1 MAAILKRYITI
12 GFVLLA
18 IITHAQPGKPKEIN
32 KPKDTV
38 KSKAITQEN
47 FLYILAADK
56 QYLQK
61 SDSNQLVSYAGNVK
75 VRQGKT
81 LFYADSAIINP
92 VANTLESFGNV
103 HINDS
108 DSVHIYAQYLRY
120 MGIEKKAL
128 LTKKVRLTDKKSILT
143 TENLTYDVNLKLGT
157 YLYGGKVVNKKT
169 TLTSK
174 EGNYYGDTKDIYFYK
189 DVLLLQPDGTIKTDS
204 LQYNTTTE
212 VSTFISPTVI
222 KDKKGLT
229 IKTREGFYDIKKK
242 IANLYKRSIIEDST
256 FSITADE
263 IAIDSLNGLSEFRGN
278 AVYRSKD
285 KEQGFDMIANNIK
298 TNNKRSTIMATQIP
312 LLIIKQGADSIFIT
326 ADTLFSGRV
335 IDLLKTKNIP
345 PVRPVIVDTSI
356 KKEITKAVIKDTIKV
371 AAAKPSIKKG
381 TVKNLVDS
389 AKSNIAT
396 TPPVD
401 STLKYFEAYKNVK
414 IFSDSLQA
422 VGDSLFFS
430 GQDSVFRLFNNP
442 ILWAQENQISGDT
455 IYLFLKNKK
464 PERLYVFENALSI
477 SKVDSSIYFNQVKGN
492 SINALFDS
500 TGQVHFLTAKGSA
513 ENIYYAQ
520 DEQKGFVGVNKN
532 SCDLIEINF
541 TDGKP
546 KRVKFINNLEG
557 GLLPMRG
564 KTNHDDLKLKSFNWQ
579 DKLRPKSKFDILT
592 GN

>member
-1 MAAILKRYITI
+1 MANFFKRYLSIW
-12 GFVLLA
+12 LLLVA
-18 IITHAQPGKPKEIN
+18 FHSNAQPGKPKDNIQPN
-32 KPKDTV
+32 GV
-38 KSKAITQEN
+38 TQEN

-61 SDSNQLVSYAGNVK
+61 TDTSQLVSYAGNVK

-92 VANTLESFGNV
+92 ILNTLESFGNV
-103 HINDS
+103 HINDA
-108 DSVHIYAQYLRY
+108 DSVHIYSQYLKY
-120 MGIEKKAL
+120 NGVEKKAL
-128 LTKKVRLTDKKSILT
+128 LTTKVRLTDGKSTLT

-157 YLYGGKVVNKKT
+157 YLNGGKVVNKKT
-169 TLTSK
+169 TLTST
-174 EGNYYGDTKDIYFYK
+174 EGNYYGDSKDIFFYK
-189 DVLLLQPDGTIKTDS
+189 NVLLLQPNGTIRTDS
-204 LQYNTTTE
+204 LQYNTITE
-212 VSTFISPTVI
+212 VSTFISPTII

-229 IKTREGFYDIKKK
+229 IKTKEGFYDIKRK

-263 IAIDSLNGLSEFRGN
+263 IAIDSVNGLSEFRGN

-285 KEQGFDMIANNIK
+285 KKQGFDMIANNIK

-312 LLIIKQGADSIFIT
+312 LLIIKQGADSVFIT

-335 IDLLKTKNIP
+335 IDLLK
-345 PVRPVIVDTSI
+345 I
-356 KKEITKAVIKDTIKV
+356 KKIPSLRPTPIDTTFNKPIIKDTVKV
-371 AAAKPSIKKG
+371 TSVKPIIKKVN
-381 TVKNLVDS
+381 TKNLVDS
-389 AKSNIAT
+389 VKLNLAS
-396 TPPVD
+396 TPQVD

-430 GQDSVFRLFNNP
+430 GSDSVFRLFNNP
-442 ILWAQENQISGDT
+442 IIWAQENQISGDT
-455 IYLFLKNKK
+455 IYLFLKNKR
-464 PERLYVFENALSI
+464 PERLYVIDNALSI
-477 SKVDSSIYFNQVKGN
+477 SKVDSSIYFNQVRGN
-492 SINALFDS
+492 SIDALFDS

-564 KTNHDDLKLKSFNWQ
+564 KTNHDELKLKSFNWQ

>member
-1 MAAILKRYITI
+1 MAALLKRYFTI
-12 GFVLLA
+12 CFVLLA
-18 IITHAQPGKPKEIN
+18 IFAHAQPGRPKEIAQ
-32 KPKDTV
+32 PKDSI
-38 KSKAITQEN
+38 KSKGITQEN

-61 SDSNQLVSYAGNVK
+61 SDSNQLVSYAGHVK

-103 HINDS
+103 HINDA

-120 MGIEKKAL
+120 MGIDKKAL
-128 LTKKVRLTDKKSILT
+128 LTKKVRLTDKKSTLT

-169 TLTSK
+169 TLTST

-189 DVLLLQPDGTIKTDS
+189 NVLLVQPDGTIKTDS

-212 VSTFISPTVI
+212 VSTFISPTII

-242 IANLYKRSIIEDST
+242 IANLYKRSTIEDST

-312 LLIIKQGADSIFIT
+312 LLIIKQGSDSIFIT

-335 IDLLKTKNIP
+335 IDLLKIKKVPN
-345 PVRPVIVDTSI
+345 VRPVPVDTSN
-356 KKEITKAVIKDTIKV
+356 KKLLLKDTIKV
-371 AAAKPSIKKG
+371 IAAKPLLKKG
-381 TVKNLVDS
+381 NSKTAVDS
-389 AKSNIAT
+389 VKLNAVA

-401 STLKYFEAYKNVK
+401 STLKYFEAYNHVK

-430 GQDSVFRLFNNP
+430 GQDSVFRLFDNP

-477 SKVDSSIYFNQVKGN
+477 SKVDSSNYFNQVRGN

-500 TGQVHFLTAKGSA
+500 TGQVHFLTARGSA
-513 ENIYYAQ
+513 QNIYYAQ
-520 DEQKGFVGVNKN
+520 DDQKRFVGVNKN
-532 SCDLIEINF
+532 SADLIEISF
-541 TDGKP
+541 LEGKP

-564 KTNHDDLKLKSFNWQ
+564 KTNHDELKLKSFNWQ

>member
-1 MAAILKRYITI
+1 MANFFKRYLSIW
-12 GFVLLA
+12 LLLVA
-18 IITHAQPGKPKEIN
+18 FHSNAQPGKPKDNIQPN
-32 KPKDTV
+32 GV
-38 KSKAITQEN
+38 TQEN

-61 SDSNQLVSYAGNVK
+61 TDTSQLVSYAGNVK

-92 VANTLESFGNV
+92 ILNTLESFGNV
-103 HINDS
+103 HINDA
-108 DSVHIYAQYLRY
+108 DSVHIYSQYLKY
-120 MGIEKKAL
+120 NGIEKKAL
-128 LTKKVRLTDKKSILT
+128 LTTKVRLTDGKSTLT

-157 YLYGGKVVNKKT
+157 YLNGGKVVNKKT
-169 TLTSK
+169 TLTST
-174 EGNYYGDTKDIYFYK
+174 EGNYYGDSKDIFFYK
-189 DVLLLQPDGTIKTDS
+189 NVLLVQPNGTIRTDS
-204 LQYNTTTE
+204 LQYNTITE
-212 VSTFISPTVI
+212 VSTFISPTII

-229 IKTREGFYDIKKK
+229 IKTKEGFYDIKRK

-263 IAIDSLNGLSEFRGN
+263 IAIDSVNGLSEFRGN

-285 KEQGFDMIANNIK
+285 KKQGFDMIANNIK

-312 LLIIKQGADSIFIT
+312 LLIIKQGADSVFIT

-335 IDLLKTKNIP
+335 IDLLK
-345 PVRPVIVDTSI
+345 I
-356 KKEITKAVIKDTIKV
+356 KKIPSLRPTPIDTTFNKSIIKDTVKV
-371 AAAKPSIKKG
+371 ASVKPIIKKG
-381 TVKNLVDS
+381 NTKNLVDS
-389 AKSNIAT
+389 AKLNLVS

-430 GQDSVFRLFNNP
+430 GSDSVFRLFNKP

-455 IYLFLKNKK
+455 IYLFLKNKR
-464 PERLYVFENALSI
+464 PERLYVIDNALSI
-477 SKVDSSIYFNQVKGN
+477 SKVDSSIYFNQVRGN
-492 SINALFDS
+492 SIDALFDS

-564 KTNHDDLKLKSFNWQ
+564 KTNHDELKLKSFNWQ
-579 DKLRPKSKFDILT
+579 DKLRPKSKFDILI

>member
-1 MAAILKRYITI
+1 MAAVLKRYFSIC
-12 GFVLLA
+12 FVLLT
-18 IITHAQPGKPKEIN
+18 ITTYAQPGKPKEIN
-32 KPKDTV
+32 KPKDTI
-38 KSKAITQEN
+38 KSKVITQEN

-61 SDSNQLVSYAGNVK
+61 TDSNQLVSYAGHVK

-103 HINDS
+103 HINDA
-108 DSVHIYAQYLRY
+108 DSIHIYAQYLRY
-120 MGIEKKAL
+120 MGIDKKAL

-169 TLTSK
+169 TLTST

-189 DVLLLQPDGTIKTDS
+189 NVLLVQPDGTIKTDS
-204 LQYNTTTE
+204 LQYNTSTE

-335 IDLLKTKNIP
+335 IDLLKTKKIP
-345 PVRPVIVDTSI
+345 NVRPVPVDTSI
-356 KKEITKAVIKDTIKV
+356 KKGVLKDTVKV
-371 AAAKPSIKKG
+371 TTAAKSPIKKG
-381 TVKNLVDS
+381 ATKNAVDS
-389 AKSNIAT
+389 IKLKTAS

-430 GQDSVFRLFNNP
+430 GSDSVFRLFNNP
-442 ILWAQENQISGDT
+442 IIWAQENQISGDT

-477 SKVDSSIYFNQVKGN
+477 SKVDSSNYFNQVRGN

-520 DEQKGFVGVNKN
+520 DEQNGFVGVNKN

-564 KTNHDDLKLKSFNWQ
+564 KTNHDELKLKSFNWQ

>member
-1 MAAILKRYITI
+1 MAAVLKRYFTI
-12 GFVLLA
+12 CFVLLA
-18 IITHAQPGKPKEIN
+18 ITTYAQPGKPKEIN
-32 KPKDTV
+32 KQKDSIKTKV
-38 KSKAITQEN
+38 ITQEN

-92 VANTLESFGNV
+92 IFNTLESFGNV
-103 HINDS
+103 HINDA
-108 DSVHIYAQYLRY
+108 DKVHIYSQYLRY

-128 LTKKVRLTDKKSILT
+128 LTNKIRLTDGKSILT

-169 TLTSK
+169 TLTST

-189 DVLLLQPDGTIKTDS
+189 DVLLVQPDGTIKTDS

-212 VSTFISPTVI
+212 VSTFISPTII

-335 IDLLKTKNIP
+335 IDLLKTKKIP
-345 PVRPVIVDTSI
+345 NVRPVTVDTSI
-356 KKEITKAVIKDTIKV
+356 KKLIIKDTVKTAV
-371 AAAKPSIKKG
+371 AKSAVKKG
-381 TVKNLVDS
+381 VAKNTIDS
-389 AKSNIAT
+389 AKLITAS

-430 GQDSVFRLFNNP
+430 GQDSVFRLFNEP
-442 ILWAQENQISGDT
+442 IIWAQENQISGDT

-464 PERLYVFENALSI
+464 PERLYVFENAISI

-532 SCDLIEINF
+532 SCDLIEITF

-564 KTNHDDLKLKSFNWQ
+564 KTNHEELKLKSFNWQ
-579 DKLRPKSKFDILT
+579 DKIRPKSKFDILT

>member
-1 MAAILKRYITI
+1 MAALLKRYFTI
-12 GFVLLA
+12 CFVLLA
-18 IITHAQPGKPKEIN
+18 ITTYAQPGKPKEIN
-32 KPKDTV
+32 QPKDSIKTKV
-38 KSKAITQEN
+38 ITQEN

-92 VANTLESFGNV
+92 IFNTLESFGNV
-103 HINDS
+103 HINDA
-108 DSVHIYAQYLRY
+108 DKVHIYSQYLRY

-128 LTKKVRLTDKKSILT
+128 LTNKVRLTDGKSILT

-169 TLTSK
+169 TLTST

-189 DVLLLQPDGTIKTDS
+189 DVLLVQPDGTIKTDS

-335 IDLLKTKNIP
+335 IDLLKTKKIP
-345 PVRPVIVDTSI
+345 NVRPVTVDTSI
-356 KKEITKAVIKDTIKV
+356 KKLIIKDTVKTAI
-371 AAAKPSIKKG
+371 AKSAVKKG
-381 TVKNLVDS
+381 VAKNTIDSVKLS
-389 AKSNIAT
+389 TAS

-430 GQDSVFRLFNNP
+430 GQDSVFRLFNEP
-442 ILWAQENQISGDT
+442 IIWAQENQISGDT

-464 PERLYVFENALSI
+464 PERLYVFENAISI
-477 SKVDSSIYFNQVKGN
+477 SKVDSSNYFNQVKGN

-564 KTNHDDLKLKSFNWQ
+564 KTNHEELKLKSFNWQ
-579 DKLRPKSKFDILT
+579 DKIRPKSKFDILT

>member
-1 MAAILKRYITI
+1 MAASIKQYLTI
-12 GFVLLA
+12 CLLFVAFLA
-18 IITHAQPGKPKEIN
+18 NAQPGKQKDNLQPKG
-32 KPKDTV
+32 
-38 KSKAITQEN
+38 ITEEN

-61 SDSNQLVSYAGNVK
+61 SDTSQLVSYAGHVK

-92 VANTLESFGNV
+92 IANTLESFGNV
-103 HINDS
+103 HINDA
-108 DSVHIYAQYLRY
+108 DSVHIYSQYLRY
-120 MGIEKKAL
+120 IGIDKKAL
-128 LTKKVRLTDKKSILT
+128 LTSKVRLTDGKSTLT

-169 TLTSK
+169 TLTST
-174 EGNYYGDTKDIYFYK
+174 EGNYYGDSKDIFFYK
-189 DVLLLQPDGTIKTDS
+189 NVLLVQPNGTIKTDS
-204 LQYNTTTE
+204 LQYNTITE
-212 VSTFISPTVI
+212 ISTFISPTII

-229 IKTREGFYDIKKK
+229 IKTKEGFYDIKKK

-263 IAIDSLNGLSEFRGN
+263 IAIDSINGLSEFRGN

-312 LLIIKQGADSIFIT
+312 LLIIKQGGDSVFIT

-335 IDLLKTKNIP
+335 IDLVKSKKIP
-345 PVRPVIVDTSI
+345 AVRPVPVDTST
-356 KKEITKAVIKDTIKV
+356 KKENLNAVIKDTVKV
-371 AAAKPSIKKG
+371 ATVKTTIKKG
-381 TVKNLVDS
+381 SSKNSIDSVKL
-389 AKSNIAT
+389 KLE
-396 TPPVD
+396 PPID

-430 GQDSVFRLFNNP
+430 GQDSVFRLFDNP
-442 ILWAQENQISGDT
+442 LLWAQENQISGDT
-455 IYLFLKNKK
+455 IYLFLKNKR

-477 SKVDSSIYFNQVKGN
+477 SKVDSSNYFNQVKGN

-500 TGQVHFLTAKGSA
+500 TGQVDFLTAKGSA

-520 DEQKGFVGVNKN
+520 DEQKRFVGVNKN
-532 SCDLIEINF
+532 SSDLIEIIF
-541 TDGKP
+541 AEGKP

-557 GLLPMRG
+557 NLLPMRG
-564 KTNHDDLKLKSFNWQ
+564 KTNHDELKLKSFNWQ
-579 DKLRPKSKFDILT
+579 DKIRPKSKFDILT

>member
-1 MAAILKRYITI
+1 MAAVLKRYFSIC
-12 GFVLLA
+12 FVLLT
-18 IITHAQPGKPKEIN
+18 ITTYAQPGKPKEIN

-38 KSKAITQEN
+38 KSKVITQEN

-61 SDSNQLVSYAGNVK
+61 TDSNQLVSYAGHVK

-103 HINDS
+103 HINDA
-108 DSVHIYAQYLRY
+108 DSIHIYAQYLRY
-120 MGIEKKAL
+120 MGIDKKAL
-128 LTKKVRLTDKKSILT
+128 LTKKVRLTDKKSTLT

-169 TLTSK
+169 TLTST

-189 DVLLLQPDGTIKTDS
+189 NVLLVQPDGTIKTDS
-204 LQYNTTTE
+204 LQYNTSTE

-335 IDLLKTKNIP
+335 IDLLKSKKIP
-345 PVRPVIVDTSI
+345 NVRPVPVDTSI
-356 KKEITKAVIKDTIKV
+356 KKGSLKDTVKI
-371 AAAKPSIKKG
+371 ATAAKPFIKKG
-381 TVKNLVDS
+381 AAKNAVDS
-389 AKSNIAT
+389 IKLKTAS

-430 GQDSVFRLFNNP
+430 GSDSVFRLFSGP
-442 ILWAQENQISGDT
+442 IIWAQENQISGDT

-477 SKVDSSIYFNQVKGN
+477 SKVDSSNYFNQVRGN

-564 KTNHDDLKLKSFNWQ
+564 KTNHDELKLKSFNWQ

>member
-1 MAAILKRYITI
+1 MAALLKRYFTI
-12 GFVLLA
+12 CFVLLA
-18 IITHAQPGKPKEIN
+18 IFAHAQPGRPKEIAQS
-32 KPKDTV
+32 KDSI
-38 KSKAITQEN
+38 KSKGITQEN

-61 SDSNQLVSYAGNVK
+61 SDSNQLVSYAGHVK

-103 HINDS
+103 HINDA

-120 MGIEKKAL
+120 MGIDKKAL
-128 LTKKVRLTDKKSILT
+128 LTKKVRLTDKKSTLT

-169 TLTSK
+169 TLTST

-189 DVLLLQPDGTIKTDS
+189 NVLLVQPDGTIKTDS

-212 VSTFISPTVI
+212 VSTFISPTII

-312 LLIIKQGADSIFIT
+312 LLIIKQGSDSIFIT

-335 IDLLKTKNIP
+335 VDLLKTKKIP
-345 PVRPVIVDTSI
+345 NVRPIPVDTSN
-356 KKEITKAVIKDTIKV
+356 KKLVLKDTIKV
-371 AAAKPSIKKG
+371 TAAKPLLKKG
-381 TVKNLVDS
+381 GPKNSVDTVKLN
-389 AKSNIAT
+389 AAA

-477 SKVDSSIYFNQVKGN
+477 SKVDSSNYFNQVRGN

-500 TGQVHFLTAKGSA
+500 TGQVYFLTAKGSA

-520 DEQKGFVGVNKN
+520 DDQNRFVGVNKN
-532 SCDLIEINF
+532 SADLIEISF
-541 TDGKP
+541 LEGKP

-564 KTNHDDLKLKSFNWQ
+564 KTNHDELKLKSFNWQ

>member
-1 MAAILKRYITI
+1 MAAVLKRYFSICL
-12 GFVLLA
+12 VLLA
-18 IITHAQPGKPKEIN
+18 IATHAQPGKPKEIN
-32 KPKDTV
+32 NQKDTI
-38 KSKAITQEN
+38 KSKVITQEN

-61 SDSNQLVSYAGNVK
+61 TDSNQLVSYAGHVK

-120 MGIEKKAL
+120 MGIDKKAL
-128 LTKKVRLTDKKSILT
+128 LTKKVRLTDKKSTLT

-169 TLTSK
+169 TLTST

-189 DVLLLQPDGTIKTDS
+189 NVLLVQPDGTIKTDS
-204 LQYNTTTE
+204 LQYNTSTE
-212 VSTFISPTVI
+212 VSTFLSPTVI

-335 IDLLKTKNIP
+335 IDLLKTKKIP
-345 PVRPVIVDTSI
+345 NVRPVPVDTSI
-356 KKEITKAVIKDTIKV
+356 KKSVLNNTIKV
-371 AAAKPSIKKG
+371 ATATKSPIKKG
-381 TVKNLVDS
+381 ADKN
-389 AKSNIAT
+389 AP

-401 STLKYFEAYKNVK
+401 STFKYFEAYKNVK

-430 GQDSVFRLFNNP
+430 GSDSVFRLFNNP
-442 ILWAQENQISGDT
+442 IIWAQENQISGDT

-477 SKVDSSIYFNQVKGN
+477 SKVDSSNYFNQVRGN

-564 KTNHDDLKLKSFNWQ
+564 KTNHDELKLKSFNWQ

>member
-1 MAAILKRYITI
+1 MVVSIKQYLTLCLL
-12 GFVLLA
+12 FVAFLA
-18 IITHAQPGKPKEIN
+18 NAQPGKQKDNLQPKG
-32 KPKDTV
+32 
-38 KSKAITQEN
+38 ITEEN
-47 FLYILAADK
+47 YLYILAADK

-61 SDSNQLVSYAGNVK
+61 SDTNQLISYAGHVK

-92 VANTLESFGNV
+92 ILNTLESFGNV
-103 HINDS
+103 HINDA

-120 MGIEKKAL
+120 IGIEKKAL
-128 LTKKVRLTDKKSILT
+128 LTSKVRLTDGKSTLT
-143 TENLTYDVNLKLGT
+143 TENLTYDVNLKMGT

-169 TLTSK
+169 TLTST
-174 EGNYYGDTKDIYFYK
+174 EGNYYGESKDIFFFK
-189 DVLLLQPDGTIKTDS
+189 NVLLVQPNGTIKTDS
-204 LQYNTTTE
+204 LQYNTITE
-212 VSTFISPTVI
+212 VSTFISPTII

-312 LLIIKQGADSIFIT
+312 LLIIKQGSDSIFIT
-326 ADTLFSGRV
+326 ADTLFTGRV

-345 PVRPVIVDTSI
+345 RVRPVPIDTSI
-356 KKEITKAVIKDTIKV
+356 KKGVTKTIIKDTVKV
-371 AAAKPSIKKG
+371 AAAKPTIKKG
-381 TVKNLVDS
+381 SSKNNIDSVKL
-389 AKSNIAT
+389 KSEPT
-396 TPPVD
+396 LD

-430 GQDSVFRLFNNP
+430 GQDSVFRLFDNP
-442 ILWAQENQISGDT
+442 ILWSQENQISGDT
-455 IYLFLKNKK
+455 IYLFLKNKR

-477 SKVDSSIYFNQVKGN
+477 SKVDSSNYFNQVRGN

-500 TGQVHFLTAKGSA
+500 TGQVDFLTARGSA

-520 DEQKGFVGVNKN
+520 DEQKRFVGVNKN
-532 SCDLIEINF
+532 SSDLIEIIF
-541 TDGKP
+541 AEGKP

-557 GLLPMRG
+557 NLLPMRG

-579 DKLRPKSKFDILT
+579 DKIRPKSKFDILT

>member
-1 MAAILKRYITI
+1 MVKFLKRYLSIW
-12 GFVLLA
+12 LLLVA
-18 IITHAQPGKPKEIN
+18 FHSNAQPGKPKDNIQPN
-32 KPKDTV
+32 GV
-38 KSKAITQEN
+38 TQEN

-61 SDSNQLVSYAGNVK
+61 TDTSQLVSYAGNVK

-92 VANTLESFGNV
+92 ILNTLESFGNV
-103 HINDS
+103 HINDA
-108 DSVHIYAQYLRY
+108 DSVHIYSQYLKY
-120 MGIEKKAL
+120 NGVEKKAL
-128 LTKKVRLTDKKSILT
+128 LTTKVRLTDGKSTLT

-157 YLYGGKVVNKKT
+157 YLNGGKVVNKKT
-169 TLTSK
+169 TLTST
-174 EGNYYGDTKDIYFYK
+174 EGNYYGDSKDIFFYK
-189 DVLLLQPDGTIKTDS
+189 NVLLLQPNGTIRTDS
-204 LQYNTTTE
+204 LQYNTITE
-212 VSTFISPTVI
+212 VSTFISPTII

-229 IKTREGFYDIKKK
+229 IKTKEGFYDIKRK

-263 IAIDSLNGLSEFRGN
+263 IAIDSVNGLSEFRGN

-285 KEQGFDMIANNIK
+285 KKQGFDMIANNIK

-312 LLIIKQGADSIFIT
+312 LLIIKQGADSVFIT

-335 IDLLKTKNIP
+335 IDLLK
-345 PVRPVIVDTSI
+345 I
-356 KKEITKAVIKDTIKV
+356 KKIPSLRPTPIDTTFNKPIIKDTVKV
-371 AAAKPSIKKG
+371 TSVKPIIKKVN
-381 TVKNLVDS
+381 TKNLVDS
-389 AKSNIAT
+389 VKLNLAS
-396 TPPVD
+396 TPLVD

-430 GQDSVFRLFNNP
+430 GSDSVFRLFNEP

-455 IYLFLKNKK
+455 IYLFLKNKR
-464 PERLYVFENALSI
+464 PERLYVIDNALSI
-477 SKVDSSIYFNQVKGN
+477 SKVDSSIYFNQVRGN
-492 SINALFDS
+492 SIDAVFDS

-520 DEQKGFVGVNKN
+520 DEQKDFVGVNKN

-564 KTNHDDLKLKSFNWQ
+564 KTNHDELKLKSFNWQ

>member
-1 MAAILKRYITI
+1 MAVSIKQYLTLCLL
-12 GFVLLA
+12 FVTFLA
-18 IITHAQPGKPKEIN
+18 NAQPGKQKDNLQPKG
-32 KPKDTV
+32 
-38 KSKAITQEN
+38 ITEEN
-47 FLYILAADK
+47 YLYILAADK

-61 SDSNQLVSYAGNVK
+61 SDTNQLISYAGHVK

-92 VANTLESFGNV
+92 ILNTLESFGNV
-103 HINDS
+103 HINDA

-120 MGIEKKAL
+120 IGIEKKAL
-128 LTKKVRLTDKKSILT
+128 LTSKVRLTDGKSTLT

-169 TLTSK
+169 TLTST
-174 EGNYYGDTKDIYFYK
+174 EGNYYGESKDIFFYK
-189 DVLLLQPDGTIKTDS
+189 NVLLVQPNGTIKTDS
-204 LQYNTTTE
+204 LQYNTITE
-212 VSTFISPTVI
+212 VSTFISPTII

-312 LLIIKQGADSIFIT
+312 LLIIKQGSDSVFIT
-326 ADTLFSGRV
+326 ADTLFTGRI

-345 PVRPVIVDTSI
+345 RVRPVPIDTSI
-356 KKEITKAVIKDTIKV
+356 KKGVTKTIIKDTVKV
-371 AAAKPSIKKG
+371 AAAKPTIKKG
-381 TVKNLVDS
+381 SSKNSIDSVKL
-389 AKSNIAT
+389 KSEPT
-396 TPPVD
+396 VD

-430 GQDSVFRLFNNP
+430 GQDSVFRLFDNP
-442 ILWAQENQISGDT
+442 ILWSQENQISGDT
-455 IYLFLKNKK
+455 IYLFLKNKR

-477 SKVDSSIYFNQVKGN
+477 SKVDSSNYFNQVRGN

-500 TGQVHFLTAKGSA
+500 TGQVDFLTARGSA

-520 DEQKGFVGVNKN
+520 DEQKRFVGVNKN
-532 SCDLIEINF
+532 SSDLIEIIF
-541 TDGKP
+541 AEGKP

-557 GLLPMRG
+557 NLLPMRG
-564 KTNHDDLKLKSFNWQ
+564 KTNHDELKLKSFNWL
-579 DKLRPKSKFDILT
+579 DKIRPKSKFDILI

>member
-1 MAAILKRYITI
+1 MAALLKRYFTI
-12 GFVLLA
+12 CFVLLA
-18 IITHAQPGKPKEIN
+18 IFTHSQPGKPKEIAQ
-32 KPKDTV
+32 PKDSI
-38 KSKAITQEN
+38 KSKVITQEN

-61 SDSNQLVSYAGNVK
+61 SDSNQLVSYAGHVK

-103 HINDS
+103 HINDA

-128 LTKKVRLTDKKSILT
+128 LTKKVRLTDKKSTLT

-169 TLTSK
+169 TLTST

-189 DVLLLQPDGTIKTDS
+189 NVLLVQPDGTIKTDS

-212 VSTFISPTVI
+212 VSTFISPTII

-278 AVYRSKD
+278 AVYRSKV

-312 LLIIKQGADSIFIT
+312 LLIIKQGSDSVFIT

-335 IDLLKTKNIP
+335 IDLLKIKKVPN
-345 PVRPVIVDTSI
+345 VRPVPVDTSN
-356 KKEITKAVIKDTIKV
+356 KKLLPKDTIKV
-371 AAAKPSIKKG
+371 TAAKPLLKKG
-381 TVKNLVDS
+381 NSKTAVDS
-389 AKSNIAT
+389 VKLNAVA

-401 STLKYFEAYKNVK
+401 STLKYFEAYNHVK

-430 GQDSVFRLFNNP
+430 GQDSVFRLFDNP

-477 SKVDSSIYFNQVKGN
+477 SKVDSSNYFNQVRGN

-500 TGQVHFLTAKGSA
+500 TGQVHFLTARGSS

-520 DEQKGFVGVNKN
+520 DDQKRFVGVNKN
-532 SCDLIEINF
+532 SADLIEISF
-541 TDGKP
+541 LEGKP

-557 GLLPMRG
+557 NLLPMRG
-564 KTNHDDLKLKSFNWQ
+564 KTNHDELKLKSFNWQ

>member
-1 MAAILKRYITI
+1 MANFFKRYLSIW
-12 GFVLLA
+12 LLLVA
-18 IITHAQPGKPKEIN
+18 FHSNAQPGKPKDNIQPN
-32 KPKDTV
+32 GV
-38 KSKAITQEN
+38 TQEN

-61 SDSNQLVSYAGNVK
+61 TDTSQLVSYAGNVK

-92 VANTLESFGNV
+92 ILNTLESFGNV
-103 HINDS
+103 HINDA
-108 DSVHIYAQYLRY
+108 DSVHIYSQYLKY
-120 MGIEKKAL
+120 NGIEKKAL
-128 LTKKVRLTDKKSILT
+128 LTTKVRLTDGKSTLT

-157 YLYGGKVVNKKT
+157 YLNGGKVVNKKT
-169 TLTSK
+169 TLTST
-174 EGNYYGDTKDIYFYK
+174 EGNYYGDSKDIFFYK
-189 DVLLLQPDGTIKTDS
+189 NVLLVQPNGTIRTDS
-204 LQYNTTTE
+204 LQYNTITE
-212 VSTFISPTVI
+212 VSTFISPTII

-229 IKTREGFYDIKKK
+229 IKTKEGFYDIKRK

-263 IAIDSLNGLSEFRGN
+263 IAIDSVNGLSEFRGN

-285 KEQGFDMIANNIK
+285 KKQGFDMIANNIK

-312 LLIIKQGADSIFIT
+312 LLIIKQGADSVFIT

-335 IDLLKTKNIP
+335 IDLLK
-345 PVRPVIVDTSI
+345 I
-356 KKEITKAVIKDTIKV
+356 KKIPSLRPTPIDTTFNKSIIKDTIKV
-371 AAAKPSIKKG
+371 ASVKPIIKKG
-381 TVKNLVDS
+381 NTKNLVDS
-389 AKSNIAT
+389 AKLNLVS

-430 GQDSVFRLFNNP
+430 GSDSVFRLFNEP

-455 IYLFLKNKK
+455 IYLFLKNKR
-464 PERLYVFENALSI
+464 PERLYVIDNALSI
-477 SKVDSSIYFNQVKGN
+477 SKVDSSIYFNQVRGN
-492 SINALFDS
+492 SIDALFDS

-564 KTNHDDLKLKSFNWQ
+564 KTNHDELKLKSFNWQ
-579 DKLRPKSKFDILT
+579 DKLRPKSKFDILI

>member
-1 MAAILKRYITI
+1 MAALLKRYITI
-12 GFVLLA
+12 SCLLLA
-18 IITHAQPGKPKEIN
+18 SMAFAQPGKKVTPTADKDTS
-32 KPKDTV
+32 KPKG
-38 KSKAITQEN
+38 ITQEN

-61 SDSNQLVSYAGNVK
+61 SDTNQLVSYAGHVK

-108 DSVHIYAQYLRY
+108 DSVHIYSQYLRY

-128 LTKKVRLTDKKSILT
+128 LTKKVRLTDKKSTLT

-169 TLTSK
+169 TLTST

-189 DVLLLQPDGTIKTDS
+189 NVLLVQPDGTIKTDS

-212 VSTFISPTVI
+212 VSTFISPTLI

-298 TNNKRSTIMATQIP
+298 TNNKRSTILATQIP
-312 LLIIKQGADSIFIT
+312 LLIIKQGSDSIFIT

-335 IDLLKTKNIP
+335 IDLLKTKKVPN
-345 PVRPVIVDTSI
+345 VRPVPVDTSL
-356 KKEITKAVIKDTIKV
+356 KKEMTKAAIKDTTKTT
-371 AAAKPSIKKG
+371 AAKPVLKKG
-381 TVKNLVDS
+381 NSKTIADSVKL
-389 AKSNIAT
+389 KLE
-396 TPPVD
+396 PPVD
-401 STLKYFEAYKNVK
+401 STLKYFEAYNHVK

-430 GQDSVFRLFNNP
+430 GQDSVFRLFDNP

-477 SKVDSSIYFNQVKGN
+477 SKVDSSTYFNQVRGN

-520 DEQKGFVGVNKN
+520 DEQKRFVGVNKN
-532 SCDLIEINF
+532 SADLIEINF
-541 TDGKP
+541 LEGKP

-557 GLLPMRG
+557 NLLPMRG
-564 KTNHDDLKLKSFNWQ
+564 KTNHDELKLKSFNWQ

>member
-1 MAAILKRYITI
+1 MAALLKRYVTI
-12 GFVLLA
+12 SCLLLA
-18 IITHAQPGKPKEIN
+18 SMAFAQPGKKVTPTAAKDTS
-32 KPKDTV
+32 KPKG
-38 KSKAITQEN
+38 ITQEN

-61 SDSNQLVSYAGNVK
+61 SDTNQLVSYAGHVK

-108 DSVHIYAQYLRY
+108 DSVHIYSQYLRY

-128 LTKKVRLTDKKSILT
+128 LTKKVRLTDKKSTLT

-169 TLTSK
+169 TLTST

-189 DVLLLQPDGTIKTDS
+189 NVLLVQPDGTIKTDS

-298 TNNKRSTIMATQIP
+298 TNNKRSTILATQIP
-312 LLIIKQGADSIFIT
+312 LLIIKQGSDSIFIT

-335 IDLLKTKNIP
+335 IDLLKTKKVPN
-345 PVRPVIVDTSI
+345 VRPVPVDTSL
-356 KKEITKAVIKDTIKV
+356 KKEMTKAAIKDTTKTT
-371 AAAKPSIKKG
+371 AAKPVLKKG
-381 TVKNLVDS
+381 NSKTIADSVKL
-389 AKSNIAT
+389 KLE
-396 TPPVD
+396 PPVD
-401 STLKYFEAYKNVK
+401 STLKYFEAYNHVK

-430 GQDSVFRLFNNP
+430 GQDSVFRLFDNP

-477 SKVDSSIYFNQVKGN
+477 SKVDSSNYFNQVRGN

-520 DEQKGFVGVNKN
+520 DEQKRFVGVNKN
-532 SCDLIEINF
+532 SADLIEINF
-541 TDGKP
+541 LEGKP

-557 GLLPMRG
+557 NLLPMRG
-564 KTNHDDLKLKSFNWQ
+564 KTNHDELKLKSFNWQ

>member
-1 MAAILKRYITI
+1 MAALFKRYLTI
-12 GFVLLA
+12 CFLLLMVFA
-18 IITHAQPGKPKEIN
+18 YAQPKKNQQLRTI
-32 KPKDTV
+32 KDTLKV
-38 KSKAITQEN
+38 KVVTQET

-61 SDSNQLVSYAGNVK
+61 SDSNQLVSYAGHVK
-75 VRQGKT
+75 IRQGKT

-92 VANTLESFGNV
+92 VANSLESFGNV
-103 HINDS
+103 HINDA
-108 DSVHIYAQYLRY
+108 DSVHIYSEYLRY
-120 MGIEKKAL
+120 MGIDKKAL
-128 LTKKVRLTDKKSILT
+128 LTKKVRLTDGKSILT
-143 TENLTYDVNLKLGT
+143 TENLTYDVNLKLAT

-169 TLTSK
+169 TLTST

-189 DVLLLQPDGTIKTDS
+189 NVLLVQPDGTIKTDS
-204 LQYNTTTE
+204 LQYNTTSE
-212 VSTFISPTVI
+212 VSTFISPTII

-229 IKTREGFYDIKKK
+229 IKTREGFYDLKKK

-298 TNNKRSTIMATQIP
+298 TNNKRSTILATQMP
-312 LLIIKQGADSIFIT
+312 LLIIKQARDSIFIT

-335 IDLLKTKNIP
+335 VDLLKIKMIP
-345 PVRPVIVDTSI
+345 AVRPVLDTTKKDTSKAVALKTNI
-356 KKEITKAVIKDTIKV
+356 KKVL
-371 AAAKPSIKKG
+371 AKNSSDSIK
-381 TVKNLVDS
+381 L
-389 AKSNIAT
+389 KS

-401 STLKYFEAYKNVK
+401 STLKYFEAYRHVK

-422 VGDSLFFS
+422 VSDSLFFS
-430 GQDSVFRLFNNP
+430 SQDSVFRLFNQP
-442 ILWAQENQISGDT
+442 ILWAQENQITGDT
-455 IYLFLKNKK
+455 IYLFLKNKM

-477 SKVDSSIYFNQVKGN
+477 SKVDSSNYFNQVRGN
-492 SINALFDS
+492 SINALFDT

-532 SCDLIEINF
+532 SCDLIEIIF
-541 TDGKP
+541 KEGKP

-557 GLLPMRG
+557 NLFPMRG
-564 KTNHDDLKLKSFNWQ
+564 ATTHEDLKLKNFNWQ

>member
-1 MAAILKRYITI
+1 MAALLKRYFTI
-12 GFVLLA
+12 CFVLLS
-18 IITHAQPGKPKEIN
+18 IIAHAQPGKSKELI
-32 KPKDTV
+32 KPKDSI
-38 KSKAITQEN
+38 KSKVITQEN

-61 SDSNQLVSYAGNVK
+61 SDSNQLVSYAGHVK

-103 HINDS
+103 HINDA
-108 DSVHIYAQYLRY
+108 DSVHIYSQYLRY
-120 MGIEKKAL
+120 MGIDKKAL
-128 LTKKVRLTDKKSILT
+128 LTKKVRLTDKKSTLT

-169 TLTSK
+169 TLTST

-189 DVLLLQPDGTIKTDS
+189 NVLLVQPDGTIKTDS

-312 LLIIKQGADSIFIT
+312 LLIIKQGNDSIFIT

-335 IDLLKTKNIP
+335 VDLLKTKKIP
-345 PVRPVIVDTSI
+345 NVRPIAVDTSI
-356 KKEITKAVIKDTIKV
+356 KKLVLKDTIKV
-371 AAAKPSIKKG
+371 VTAKSSLKKGGPKNSVDTVKLNAAA
-381 TVKNLVDS
+381 
-389 AKSNIAT
+389 

-430 GQDSVFRLFNNP
+430 GQDSVFRLFDNP

-477 SKVDSSIYFNQVKGN
+477 SKVDSSNYFNQVRGN

-500 TGQVHFLTAKGSA
+500 TGQVHFLTARGSA

-520 DEQKGFVGVNKN
+520 DEQNRFVGVNKN
-532 SCDLIEINF
+532 SSDLIEISF
-541 TDGKP
+541 LEGKP

-564 KTNHDDLKLKSFNWQ
+564 KTNHDELKLKSFNWQ

>member
-1 MAAILKRYITI
+1 MAALLKRYFTI
-12 GFVLLA
+12 CFVLAA
-18 IITHAQPGKPKEIN
+18 IIVHAQPGKQKDNLQPKG
-32 KPKDTV
+32 
-38 KSKAITQEN
+38 ITEEN

-61 SDSNQLVSYAGNVK
+61 SDTNQLVSYAGHVK

-92 VANTLESFGNV
+92 IANTLESFGNV
-103 HINDS
+103 HINDA

-120 MGIEKKAL
+120 IGIEKKAL
-128 LTKKVRLTDKKSILT
+128 LTTKVRLTDGKSTLT

-169 TLTSK
+169 TLTST
-174 EGNYYGDTKDIYFYK
+174 EGNYYGDSKDIFFYK
-189 DVLLLQPDGTIKTDS
+189 NVLLVQPNGTIKTDS
-204 LQYNTTTE
+204 LQYNTITE

-229 IKTREGFYDIKKK
+229 IKTKEGFYDIKKK

-312 LLIIKQGADSIFIT
+312 LLIIKQGRDSIFIT
-326 ADTLFSGRV
+326 ADTLFTGRV
-335 IDLLKTKNIP
+335 IDLLKIKKIP
-345 PVRPVIVDTSI
+345 SVRPVPVDTSA
-356 KKEITKAVIKDTIKV
+356 KNEITKAVLKDTVKV
-371 AAAKPSIKKG
+371 ATVKSTIKKNNSKIILDS
-381 TVKNLVDS
+381 VKV
-389 AKSNIAT
+389 KSEQ
-396 TPPVD
+396 PVD
-401 STLKYFEAYKNVK
+401 SSLKYFEAYKNVK

-430 GQDSVFRLFNNP
+430 GQDSVFRLFDNP

-455 IYLFLKNKK
+455 IYFFLKNKR
-464 PERLYVFENALSI
+464 PERLYVIENALSI
-477 SKVDSSIYFNQVKGN
+477 SKVDSSNYFNQVRGN

-500 TGQVHFLTAKGSA
+500 TGQVDFLTARGSA

-520 DEQKGFVGVNKN
+520 DEEKRFVGVNKN
-532 SCDLIEINF
+532 SSDLIEIF
-541 TDGKP
+541 FAEGKP

-557 GLLPMRG
+557 NLLPMRG
-564 KTNHDDLKLKSFNWQ
+564 KTNHDELKLKSFNWQ

>member
-1 MAAILKRYITI
+1 MAAVLKRYFSICL
-12 GFVLLA
+12 VLLA
-18 IITHAQPGKPKEIN
+18 IATHAQPGKPKEIN
-32 KPKDTV
+32 NQKDTI
-38 KSKAITQEN
+38 KSKVITQEN

-61 SDSNQLVSYAGNVK
+61 TDSNQLVSYAGHVK

-120 MGIEKKAL
+120 MGIDKKAL
-128 LTKKVRLTDKKSILT
+128 LTKKVRLTDKKSTLT

-169 TLTSK
+169 TLTST

-189 DVLLLQPDGTIKTDS
+189 NVLLVQPDGTIKTDS
-204 LQYNTTTE
+204 LQYNTSTE

-285 KEQGFDMIANNIK
+285 KKQGFDMIANNIK

-335 IDLLKTKNIP
+335 IDLLKTKKIP
-345 PVRPVIVDTSI
+345 NVRPVPVDSSI
-356 KKEITKAVIKDTIKV
+356 KKSVLKDTIKV
-371 AAAKPSIKKG
+371 ATATKSPIKKG
-381 TVKNLVDS
+381 
-389 AKSNIAT
+389 AT
-396 TPPVD
+396 KTAPTPPVD

-430 GQDSVFRLFNNP
+430 GSDSVFRLFNNP
-442 ILWAQENQISGDT
+442 IIWAQENQISGDT
-455 IYLFLKNKK
+455 IYLFLKNKR

-477 SKVDSSIYFNQVKGN
+477 SKVDSSNYFNQVRGN

-564 KTNHDDLKLKSFNWQ
+564 KTKHDELKLKSFNWQ

>member
-1 MAAILKRYITI
+1 MAAALKRYLIL
-12 GFVLLA
+12 GCMLVA
-18 IITHAQPGKPKEIN
+18 CMAQAQPGKQPPVV
-32 KPKDTV
+32 KPKDTI
-38 KSKAITQEN
+38 KAKVITQEN

-61 SDSNQLVSYAGNVK
+61 SDTNQLVSYAGHVK

-92 VANTLESFGNV
+92 ILNTLESFGNV
-103 HINDS
+103 HINDA

-120 MGIEKKAL
+120 MGIDKKAL
-128 LTKKVRLTDKKSILT
+128 LTKKVRLTDGKSTLT

-169 TLTSK
+169 TLTST

-189 DVLLLQPDGTIKTDS
+189 NVLLVQPDGTIKTDS
-204 LQYNTTTE
+204 LQYNTTNE

-312 LLIIKQGADSIFIT
+312 LLIIKQARDSIFIT

-335 IDLLKTKNIP
+335 IDLLKIKKIP
-345 PVRPVIVDTSI
+345 NVRPVPVDTSI
-356 KKEITKAVIKDTIKV
+356 KKGALKDTAKI
-371 AAAKPSIKKG
+371 ATAAKSTIKKSA
-381 TVKNLVDS
+381 TKNAVDS
-389 AKSNIAT
+389 VKIKTAP

-401 STLKYFEAYKNVK
+401 STLKYFEAYHHVK

-430 GQDSVFRLFNNP
+430 GSDSVFRLFNQP
-442 ILWAQENQISGDT
+442 ILWAQENQINGDT
-455 IYLFLKNKK
+455 IYLFLKNKR

-477 SKVDSSIYFNQVKGN
+477 SKVDSSNYFNQVRGN
-492 SINALFDS
+492 SINALFDT

-532 SCDLIEINF
+532 SCDLIEITF

-564 KTNHDDLKLKSFNWQ
+564 KTNHEDLKLKSFNWQ
-579 DKLRPKSKFDILT
+579 DALRPKSKFDLLT

>member
-1 MAAILKRYITI
+1 MAALLKRYFTI
-12 GFVLLA
+12 CFVLLA
-18 IITHAQPGKPKEIN
+18 IFTHAQPGKPKEIAQ
-32 KPKDTV
+32 PKDSI
-38 KSKAITQEN
+38 KSKVITQEN

-61 SDSNQLVSYAGNVK
+61 SDSNQLVSYAGHVK

-103 HINDS
+103 HINDA

-128 LTKKVRLTDKKSILT
+128 LTKKVRLTDKKSTLT

-169 TLTSK
+169 TLTST

-189 DVLLLQPDGTIKTDS
+189 NVLLVQPDGTIKTDS

-212 VSTFISPTVI
+212 VSTFISPTII

-278 AVYRSKD
+278 AVYRSKV

-312 LLIIKQGADSIFIT
+312 LLIIKQGSDSVFIT

-335 IDLLKTKNIP
+335 IDLLKIKKVPN
-345 PVRPVIVDTSI
+345 VRPVPVDTSN
-356 KKEITKAVIKDTIKV
+356 KKLLPKDTIKV
-371 AAAKPSIKKG
+371 TAAKPLLKKG
-381 TVKNLVDS
+381 NSKTAVDS
-389 AKSNIAT
+389 VKLNAVA

-401 STLKYFEAYKNVK
+401 STLKYFEAYNHVK

-430 GQDSVFRLFNNP
+430 GQDSVFRLFDNP

-477 SKVDSSIYFNQVKGN
+477 SKVDSSNYFNQVRGN

-500 TGQVHFLTAKGSA
+500 TGQVHFLTARGSS

-520 DEQKGFVGVNKN
+520 DDQKRFVGVNKN
-532 SCDLIEINF
+532 SADLIEISF
-541 TDGKP
+541 LEGKP

-557 GLLPMRG
+557 NLLPMRG
-564 KTNHDDLKLKSFNWQ
+564 KTNHDE
-579 DKLRPKSKFDILT
+579 
-592 GN
+592 

>member
-1 MAAILKRYITI
+1 MAKFLKRYLTI
-12 GFVLLA
+12 WLLLVA
-18 IITHAQPGKPKEIN
+18 LHSNAQPGKPKDNIQ
-32 KPKDTV
+32 PKG
-38 KSKAITQEN
+38 ITQEN

-61 SDSNQLVSYAGNVK
+61 TDTSQLVSYAGNVK

-103 HINDS
+103 HINDA

-120 MGIEKKAL
+120 IGIEKKAL
-128 LTKKVRLTDKKSILT
+128 LTSKVRLTDGKSTLT

-169 TLTSK
+169 TLTST
-174 EGNYYGDTKDIYFYK
+174 EGNYYGESKDIFFYK
-189 DVLLLQPDGTIKTDS
+189 NVLLVQPNGTIRTDS
-204 LQYNTTTE
+204 LQYNTITE
-212 VSTFISPTVI
+212 VSTFISPTII

-229 IKTREGFYDIKKK
+229 IKTKEGFYDIKKK

-285 KEQGFDMIANNIK
+285 KKQGFDMIANNIK

-335 IDLLKTKNIP
+335 IDLLKIKNIP
-345 PVRPVIVDTSI
+345 NIRPVPIDTTSNKLI
-356 KKEITKAVIKDTIKV
+356 KQDTVKAATTKPI
-371 AAAKPSIKKG
+371 IKKG
-381 TVKNLVDS
+381 AAKNTVDS
-389 AKSNIAT
+389 IKLKTAS
-396 TPPVD
+396 TPSVD

-430 GQDSVFRLFNNP
+430 GSDSVFRLFNGP
-442 ILWAQENQISGDT
+442 IIWAQENQISGDT

-477 SKVDSSIYFNQVKGN
+477 SKVDSSNYFNQVRGN

-564 KTNHDDLKLKSFNWQ
+564 KTNHDELKLKSFNWQ

>member
-1 MAAILKRYITI
+1 MANFFKRYLSIW
-12 GFVLLA
+12 LLLVA
-18 IITHAQPGKPKEIN
+18 FHSNAQPGKPKDNIQPN
-32 KPKDTV
+32 GV
-38 KSKAITQEN
+38 TQEN

-61 SDSNQLVSYAGNVK
+61 TDTSQLVSYAGNVK

-92 VANTLESFGNV
+92 ILNTLESFGNV
-103 HINDS
+103 HINDA
-108 DSVHIYAQYLRY
+108 DSVHIYSQYLKY
-120 MGIEKKAL
+120 NGIEKKAL
-128 LTKKVRLTDKKSILT
+128 LTTKVRLTDGKSTLT

-157 YLYGGKVVNKKT
+157 YLNGGKVVNKKT
-169 TLTSK
+169 TLTST
-174 EGNYYGDTKDIYFYK
+174 EGNYYGDSKDIFFYK
-189 DVLLLQPDGTIKTDS
+189 NVLLVQPNGTIRTDS
-204 LQYNTTTE
+204 LQYNTITE
-212 VSTFISPTVI
+212 VSTFISPTII

-229 IKTREGFYDIKKK
+229 IKTKEGFYDIKRK

-263 IAIDSLNGLSEFRGN
+263 IAIDSVNGLSEFRGN

-285 KEQGFDMIANNIK
+285 KKQGFDMIANNIK

-312 LLIIKQGADSIFIT
+312 LLIIKQGADSVFIT

-335 IDLLKTKNIP
+335 IDLLK
-345 PVRPVIVDTSI
+345 I
-356 KKEITKAVIKDTIKV
+356 KKIPSLRPTPIDTTFNKSIIKDTVKV
-371 AAAKPSIKKG
+371 ASVKPIIKKG
-381 TVKNLVDS
+381 NTKNLVDS
-389 AKSNIAT
+389 AKLNLAS

-430 GQDSVFRLFNNP
+430 GSDSVFRLFNEP

-455 IYLFLKNKK
+455 IYLFLKNKR
-464 PERLYVFENALSI
+464 PERLYVIDNALSI
-477 SKVDSSIYFNQVKGN
+477 SKVDSSIYFNQVRGN
-492 SINALFDS
+492 SIDALFDS

-564 KTNHDDLKLKSFNWQ
+564 KTNHDELKLKSFNWQ

>member
-1 MAAILKRYITI
+1 MAAVLKRYFTI
-12 GFVLLA
+12 CFVLLA
-18 IITHAQPGKPKEIN
+18 ITTYAQPGKPKEIN
-32 KPKDTV
+32 KPKDSIKTKV
-38 KSKAITQEN
+38 ITQEN

-92 VANTLESFGNV
+92 IFNTLESFGNV
-103 HINDS
+103 HINDA
-108 DSVHIYAQYLRY
+108 DKVHIYSQYLRY

-128 LTKKVRLTDKKSILT
+128 LTNKVRLTDGKSILT

-169 TLTSK
+169 TLTST

-189 DVLLLQPDGTIKTDS
+189 DVLLVQPDGTIKTDS

-212 VSTFISPTVI
+212 VSTFISPTII

-335 IDLLKTKNIP
+335 IDLLKTKKIP
-345 PVRPVIVDTSI
+345 NVRPVTVDTSI
-356 KKEITKAVIKDTIKV
+356 KKLIIKDTVKTAV
-371 AAAKPSIKKG
+371 AKSAVKKG
-381 TVKNLVDS
+381 VPKNTIDSVKLS
-389 AKSNIAT
+389 TAS

-430 GQDSVFRLFNNP
+430 GQDSVFRLFNEP
-442 ILWAQENQISGDT
+442 IIWAQENQISGDT

-464 PERLYVFENALSI
+464 PERLYVFENAISI

-564 KTNHDDLKLKSFNWQ
+564 KTNHEELKLKSFNWQ
-579 DKLRPKSKFDILT
+579 DKLRPTSKFDILI

>member
-1 MAAILKRYITI
+1 MAALLKRYFTI
-12 GFVLLA
+12 CFVLLA
-18 IITHAQPGKPKEIN
+18 ITTYAQPGKPKEIN
-32 KPKDTV
+32 TPKDTV
-38 KSKAITQEN
+38 KSKVITQEN

-61 SDSNQLVSYAGNVK
+61 TDSNQLVSYAGHVK

-189 DVLLLQPDGTIKTDS
+189 DVLLVQPDGTIKTDS

-335 IDLLKTKNIP
+335 IDLLKIKNIP
-345 PVRPVIVDTSI
+345 PVRPVPVDTSI
-356 KKEITKAVIKDTIKV
+356 KKLVLKDTVKLA
-371 AAAKPSIKKG
+371 AAAKSPIKKG
-381 TVKNLVDS
+381 APKNGIDS
-389 AKSNIAT
+389 IKLKTAS

-430 GQDSVFRLFNNP
+430 GSDSVFRLFNNP
-442 ILWAQENQISGDT
+442 IIWAQENQISGDT

>member
-1 MAAILKRYITI
+1 MAAVLKRYFSICL
-12 GFVLLA
+12 VLLA
-18 IITHAQPGKPKEIN
+18 IATHAQPGKPKEIN
-32 KPKDTV
+32 NQKDTI
-38 KSKAITQEN
+38 KSKVITQEN

-61 SDSNQLVSYAGNVK
+61 TDSNQLVSYAGHVK

-120 MGIEKKAL
+120 MGIDKKAL
-128 LTKKVRLTDKKSILT
+128 LTKKVRLTDKKSTLT

-169 TLTSK
+169 TLTST

-189 DVLLLQPDGTIKTDS
+189 NVLLVQPDGTIKTDS

-335 IDLLKTKNIP
+335 IDLLKTKKIP
-345 PVRPVIVDTSI
+345 NVRPVPVDTSI
-356 KKEITKAVIKDTIKV
+356 KKSVLKDTIKV
-371 AAAKPSIKKG
+371 AAAAKSPIKKG
-381 TVKNLVDS
+381 VPKNGVDS
-389 AKSNIAT
+389 IKLKTAP
-396 TPPVD
+396 TPPID

-430 GQDSVFRLFNNP
+430 GSDSVFRLFNNP
-442 ILWAQENQISGDT
+442 IIWAQENQISGDT
-455 IYLFLKNKK
+455 IYLFLKNKR

-477 SKVDSSIYFNQVKGN
+477 SKVDSSNYFNQVRGN

-564 KTNHDDLKLKSFNWQ
+564 KTNHDELKLKSFNWQ

>member
-1 MAAILKRYITI
+1 MANFFKRYLSIW
-12 GFVLLA
+12 LLLVA
-18 IITHAQPGKPKEIN
+18 LHSNAQPGKPKDNIQPN
-32 KPKDTV
+32 GV
-38 KSKAITQEN
+38 TQEN

-61 SDSNQLVSYAGNVK
+61 TDTSQLVSYAGNVK

-92 VANTLESFGNV
+92 ILNTLESFGNV
-103 HINDS
+103 HINDA
-108 DSVHIYAQYLRY
+108 DSVHIYSQYLKY
-120 MGIEKKAL
+120 NGIEKKAL
-128 LTKKVRLTDKKSILT
+128 LTTKVRLTDGKSTLT

-157 YLYGGKVVNKKT
+157 YLNGGKVVNKKT
-169 TLTSK
+169 TLTST
-174 EGNYYGDTKDIYFYK
+174 EGNYYGDSKDIFFYK
-189 DVLLLQPDGTIKTDS
+189 NVLLVQPNGTIRTDS
-204 LQYNTTTE
+204 LQYNTITE
-212 VSTFISPTVI
+212 VSTFISPTII

-229 IKTREGFYDIKKK
+229 IKTKEGFYDIKRK

-263 IAIDSLNGLSEFRGN
+263 IAIDSVNGLSEFRGN

-285 KEQGFDMIANNIK
+285 KKQGFDMIANNIK

-312 LLIIKQGADSIFIT
+312 LLIIKQGADSVFIT

-335 IDLLKTKNIP
+335 IDLLK
-345 PVRPVIVDTSI
+345 I
-356 KKEITKAVIKDTIKV
+356 KKIPSLRPTPIDTTFNKSIIKDTIKV
-371 AAAKPSIKKG
+371 ASVKPIIKKG
-381 TVKNLVDS
+381 NTKNLVDS
-389 AKSNIAT
+389 AKLNLVS

-430 GQDSVFRLFNNP
+430 GLDSVFRLFNEP

-455 IYLFLKNKK
+455 IYLFLKNKR
-464 PERLYVFENALSI
+464 PERLYVIDNALSI
-477 SKVDSSIYFNQVKGN
+477 SKVDSSIYFNQVRGN
-492 SINALFDS
+492 SIDALFDS

-564 KTNHDDLKLKSFNWQ
+564 KTNHDELKLKSFNWQ
-579 DKLRPKSKFDILT
+579 DKLRPKSKFDILI

>member
-1 MAAILKRYITI
+1 MAVALKRYLTI
-12 GFVLLA
+12 CSLLA
-18 IITHAQPGKPKEIN
+18 AVLSHAQIKG
-32 KPKDTV
+32 V
-38 KSKAITQEN
+38 TQEN

-61 SDSNQLVSYAGNVK
+61 SDTNQLVSYAGNVK

-92 VANTLESFGNV
+92 ITNTLESFGNV
-103 HINDS
+103 HINDA

-120 MGIEKKAL
+120 LGIERTAL
-128 LTKKVRLTDKKSILT
+128 LTSKVKLTDGKSTLT

-169 TLTSK
+169 TLTST

-189 DVLLLQPDGTIKTDS
+189 NVLLVQPDGTIKTDS

-263 IAIDSLNGLSEFRGN
+263 IAIDSSNGLSEFRGN

-285 KEQGFDMIANNIK
+285 KKQGFDMIANNIK

-312 LLIIKQGADSIFIT
+312 LLIIKQGSDSIFIT
-326 ADTLFSGRV
+326 ADTLFSGRI
-335 IDLLKTKNIP
+335 IDLLKTRKIP
-345 PVRPVIVDTSI
+345 VLRPVPIDTT
-356 KKEITKAVIKDTIKV
+356 KKDSSIKDTVKLTPVKTAFIK
-371 AAAKPSIKKG
+371 IKIG
-381 TVKNLVDS
+381 TNS
-389 AKSNIAT
+389 Q
-396 TPPVD
+396 VD

-430 GQDSVFRLFNNP
+430 GTDSVFRLFGNP

-455 IYLFLKNKK
+455 IYLFLKNKR
-464 PERLYVFENALSI
+464 PERLFIYENAMNI
-477 SKVDSSIYFNQVKGN
+477 SKVDSSNYFNQVRGN

-532 SCDLIEINF
+532 SCDIIEINF

-557 GLLPMRG
+557 SLLPMRG
-564 KTNHDDLKLKSFNWQ
+564 KTNHEDLKLKSFNWQ
-579 DKLRPKSKFDILT
+579 DTLRPKSKFDLLT

>member
-1 MAAILKRYITI
+1 MLVACMAQ
-12 GFVLLA
+12 
-18 IITHAQPGKPKEIN
+18 AQPGKQPPVV
-32 KPKDTV
+32 KPKDTI
-38 KSKAITQEN
+38 KAKVITQEN

-61 SDSNQLVSYAGNVK
+61 SDTNQLVSYAGHVK

-92 VANTLESFGNV
+92 ILNTLESFGNV
-103 HINDS
+103 HINDA

-120 MGIEKKAL
+120 MGIDKKAL
-128 LTKKVRLTDKKSILT
+128 LTKKVRLTDGKSTLT

-169 TLTSK
+169 TLTST

-189 DVLLLQPDGTIKTDS
+189 NVLLVQPDGTIKTDS
-204 LQYNTTTE
+204 LQYNTTNE

-312 LLIIKQGADSIFIT
+312 LLIIKQARDSIFIT

-335 IDLLKTKNIP
+335 IDLLKIKKIP
-345 PVRPVIVDTSI
+345 NVRPVPVDTSI
-356 KKEITKAVIKDTIKV
+356 KKGALKDTAKI
-371 AAAKPSIKKG
+371 ATAAKSTIKKSA
-381 TVKNLVDS
+381 TKNAVDS
-389 AKSNIAT
+389 VKIKTAP

-401 STLKYFEAYKNVK
+401 STLKYFEAYHHVK

-430 GQDSVFRLFNNP
+430 GSDSVFRLFNQP
-442 ILWAQENQISGDT
+442 ILWAQENQINGDT
-455 IYLFLKNKK
+455 IYLFLKNKR

-477 SKVDSSIYFNQVKGN
+477 SKVDSSNYFNQVRGN
-492 SINALFDS
+492 SINALFDT

-532 SCDLIEINF
+532 SCDLIEITF

-564 KTNHDDLKLKSFNWQ
+564 KTNHEDLKLKSFNWQ
-579 DKLRPKSKFDILT
+579 DTLRPKSKFDLLT

>member
-1 MAAILKRYITI
+1 MAALIKRYLTI
-12 GFVLLA
+12 VYLLA
-18 IITHAQPGKPKEIN
+18 AFISHAQTKGVTE
-32 KPKDTV
+32 
-38 KSKAITQEN
+38 EN

-61 SDSNQLVSYAGNVK
+61 SDTNQLVSYAGNVK

-92 VANTLESFGNV
+92 IANTLESFGNV
-103 HINDS
+103 HINDA
-108 DSVHIYAQYLRY
+108 DSVHIYSQYLRY
-120 MGIEKKAL
+120 LGIEKTAL
-128 LTKKVRLTDKKSILT
+128 LTSKVKLTDGKSTLT
-143 TENLTYDVNLKLGT
+143 TENLTYDVKLKLAT

-169 TLTSK
+169 TLTST
-174 EGNYYGDTKDIYFYK
+174 EGNYYGETKDIFFYK
-189 DVLLLQPDGTIKTDS
+189 NVLLVQPDGTIKTDS

-312 LLIIKQGADSIFIT
+312 LLIIKQGSDSIFIT
-326 ADTLFSGRV
+326 ADTLFSGRN
-335 IDLLKTKNIP
+335 IDLLKTRKIP
-345 PVRPVIVDTSI
+345 ALRPAPIDTTKKDSI
-356 KKEITKAVIKDTIKV
+356 RKDTTTKLSSV
-371 AAAKPSIKKG
+371 KTPNKKG
-381 TVKNLVDS
+381 IAKNNTDS
-389 AKSNIAT
+389 LKLNLNNN
-396 TPPVD
+396 PQLD

-430 GQDSVFRLFNNP
+430 GQDSVFRLFDNP

-464 PERLYVFENALSI
+464 PERLYIYENAMSI
-477 SKVDSSIYFNQVKGN
+477 SKVDSSIYFNQVRGN
-492 SINALFDS
+492 SINALFDT

-532 SCDLIEINF
+532 SCDLIEISFNE
-541 TDGKP
+541 GKP

-564 KTNHDDLKLKSFNWQ
+564 KTNHEDLKLKNFNWQ
-579 DKLRPKSKFDILT
+579 DKLRPKTKYDLLI

>member
-1 MAAILKRYITI
+1 MANFFKRYLSIW
-12 GFVLLA
+12 LLLVA
-18 IITHAQPGKPKEIN
+18 LHSNAQPGKPKDNIQPN
-32 KPKDTV
+32 GV
-38 KSKAITQEN
+38 TQEN

-61 SDSNQLVSYAGNVK
+61 TDTSQLVSYAGNVK

-92 VANTLESFGNV
+92 ILNTLESFGNV
-103 HINDS
+103 HINDA
-108 DSVHIYAQYLRY
+108 DSVHIYSQYLKY
-120 MGIEKKAL
+120 NGIEKKAL
-128 LTKKVRLTDKKSILT
+128 LTTKVRLTDGKSTLT

-157 YLYGGKVVNKKT
+157 YLNGGKVVNKKT
-169 TLTSK
+169 TLTST
-174 EGNYYGDTKDIYFYK
+174 EGNYYGDSKDIFFYK
-189 DVLLLQPDGTIKTDS
+189 NVLLVQPNGTIRTDS
-204 LQYNTTTE
+204 LQYNTITE
-212 VSTFISPTVI
+212 VSTIISPTII

-229 IKTREGFYDIKKK
+229 IKTKEGFYDIKRK

-263 IAIDSLNGLSEFRGN
+263 IAIDSVNGLSEFRGN

-285 KEQGFDMIANNIK
+285 KKQGFDMIANNIK

-312 LLIIKQGADSIFIT
+312 LLIIKQGADSVFIT

-335 IDLLKTKNIP
+335 IDLLK
-345 PVRPVIVDTSI
+345 I
-356 KKEITKAVIKDTIKV
+356 KKIPSLRPTPIDTTFNKSIIKDTIKV
-371 AAAKPSIKKG
+371 ASVKPIIKKG
-381 TVKNLVDS
+381 NTKNLVDS
-389 AKSNIAT
+389 AKLNLVS

-430 GQDSVFRLFNNP
+430 GSDSVFRLFNEP

-455 IYLFLKNKK
+455 IYLFLKNKR
-464 PERLYVFENALSI
+464 PERLYVIDNALSI
-477 SKVDSSIYFNQVKGN
+477 SKVDSSIYFNQVRGN
-492 SINALFDS
+492 SIDALFDS

-564 KTNHDDLKLKSFNWQ
+564 KTNHDELKLKSFNWQ

>member
-1 MAAILKRYITI
+1 MAAVLKRYFSICL
-12 GFVLLA
+12 VLLA
-18 IITHAQPGKPKEIN
+18 IATHAQPGKPKEIN
-32 KPKDTV
+32 NQKDTI
-38 KSKAITQEN
+38 KSKVITQEN

-61 SDSNQLVSYAGNVK
+61 TDSNQLVSYAGHVK

-120 MGIEKKAL
+120 MGIDKKAL
-128 LTKKVRLTDKKSILT
+128 LTKKVRLTDKKSTLT

-169 TLTSK
+169 TLTST

-189 DVLLLQPDGTIKTDS
+189 NVLLVQPDGTIKTDS
-204 LQYNTTTE
+204 LQYNTSTE

-335 IDLLKTKNIP
+335 IDLLKTKKIP
-345 PVRPVIVDTSI
+345 NVRPVPVDTSI
-356 KKEITKAVIKDTIKV
+356 KKSVLNDTIKV
-371 AAAKPSIKKG
+371 ATATKSPIKKG
-381 TVKNLVDS
+381 ATKNAVDS
-389 AKSNIAT
+389 IKLKTVS
-396 TPPVD
+396 TPPID

-430 GQDSVFRLFNNP
+430 GSDSVFRLFNNP
-442 ILWAQENQISGDT
+442 IIWAQENQISGDT
-455 IYLFLKNKK
+455 IYLFLKNKR

-477 SKVDSSIYFNQVKGN
+477 SKVDSSNYFNQVRGN

-564 KTNHDDLKLKSFNWQ
+564 KTNHDELKLKSFNWQ

>member
-1 MAAILKRYITI
+1 MAALLKRYFTI
-12 GFVLLA
+12 CFVLLA
-18 IITHAQPGKPKEIN
+18 IIVHAQPSKPKETLN
-32 KPKDTV
+32 AKDTI
-38 KSKAITQEN
+38 KPKAITQEN

-61 SDSNQLVSYAGNVK
+61 TDSNQLVSYAGHVK

-128 LTKKVRLTDKKSILT
+128 LTKKVRLTDKKSTLT

-169 TLTSK
+169 TLTST

-189 DVLLLQPDGTIKTDS
+189 NVLLVQPDGTIKTDS
-204 LQYNTTTE
+204 LQYNATTE
-212 VSTFISPTVI
+212 VSTFISPTII

-298 TNNKRSTIMATQIP
+298 TNSKRSTIIATQIP
-312 LLIIKQGADSIFIT
+312 LLIIKQGIDSIFIT

-335 IDLLKTKNIP
+335 IDLLKSKKIP
-345 PVRPVIVDTSI
+345 LVRALPTDTSI
-356 KKEITKAVIKDTIKV
+356 KKLFIKDTTKL
-371 AAAKPSIKKG
+371 AATTKSPIKKG
-381 TVKNLVDS
+381 ATKNAVDS
-389 AKSNIAT
+389 VKLKDIS
-396 TPPVD
+396 TPPTD

-430 GQDSVFRLFNNP
+430 GQDSVFRLFNEP
-442 ILWAQENQISGDT
+442 IIWAQENQISGDT
-455 IYLFLKNKK
+455 IYLFLKNKR
-464 PERLYVFENALSI
+464 PERLYVFENAISI
-477 SKVDSSIYFNQVKGN
+477 SKIDSSIYFNQVKGN
-492 SINALFDS
+492 RINAFFDS
-500 TGQVHFLTAKGSA
+500 TGQVDFLTAKGSA

-520 DEQKGFVGVNKN
+520 DEQKGFVGVNRN

-564 KTNHDDLKLKSFNWQ
+564 KTNHDDLKLKNFNWQ

>member
-1 MAAILKRYITI
+1 MAAVLKRYFSICL
-12 GFVLLA
+12 VLLA
-18 IITHAQPGKPKEIN
+18 IATHAQPGKPKEIN
-32 KPKDTV
+32 NQKDTV
-38 KSKAITQEN
+38 KSKVITQEN

-61 SDSNQLVSYAGNVK
+61 TDSNQLVSYAGHVK

-120 MGIEKKAL
+120 MGIDKKAL
-128 LTKKVRLTDKKSILT
+128 LTKKVRLTDKKSTLT

-169 TLTSK
+169 TLTST

-189 DVLLLQPDGTIKTDS
+189 NVLLVQPDGTIKTDS
-204 LQYNTTTE
+204 LQYNTSTE

-335 IDLLKTKNIP
+335 IDLLKTKKIP
-345 PVRPVIVDTSI
+345 NVRPVPVDTSI
-356 KKEITKAVIKDTIKV
+356 KKGVLKDTVKV
-371 AAAKPSIKKG
+371 TAAAKSPIKKSATKTAVDSIKLK
-381 TVKNLVDS
+381 TAS
-389 AKSNIAT
+389 

-430 GQDSVFRLFNNP
+430 GSDSVFRLFNNP
-442 ILWAQENQISGDT
+442 IIWAQENQISGDT
-455 IYLFLKNKK
+455 IYLFLKNKR

-492 SINALFDS
+492 SIDAVFDS

-520 DEQKGFVGVNKN
+520 DEQKDFVGVNKN

-564 KTNHDDLKLKSFNWQ
+564 KTNHDELKLKSFNWQ

>member
-1 MAAILKRYITI
+1 MAAVLKRYFSICL
-12 GFVLLA
+12 VLLA
-18 IITHAQPGKPKEIN
+18 IATHAQPGKPKEIN
-32 KPKDTV
+32 NQKDTI
-38 KSKAITQEN
+38 KSKVITQEN

-61 SDSNQLVSYAGNVK
+61 TDSNQLVSYAGHVK

-120 MGIEKKAL
+120 MGIDKKAL
-128 LTKKVRLTDKKSILT
+128 LTKKVRLTDKKSTLT

-169 TLTSK
+169 TLTST

-189 DVLLLQPDGTIKTDS
+189 NVLLVQPDGTIKTDS
-204 LQYNTTTE
+204 LQYNTSTE
-212 VSTFISPTVI
+212 VSTFLSPTVI

-335 IDLLKTKNIP
+335 IDLLKTKKIP
-345 PVRPVIVDTSI
+345 NVRPVPVDTSI
-356 KKEITKAVIKDTIKV
+356 KKSVLKDTIKV
-371 AAAKPSIKKG
+371 ATATKSPIKKG
-381 TVKNLVDS
+381 
-389 AKSNIAT
+389 AT
-396 TPPVD
+396 KTAPTPPVD

-430 GQDSVFRLFNNP
+430 GSDSVFRLFNNP
-442 ILWAQENQISGDT
+442 IIWAQENQISGDT

-477 SKVDSSIYFNQVKGN
+477 SKVDSSNYFNQVRGN

-564 KTNHDDLKLKSFNWQ
+564 KTNHDELKLKSFNWQ